1 MRGQAPTAPARP
13 AFDDPLVSIVIP
25 TFNQGRYLAR
35 AIESALSQVDVRPDV
50 IVIDDGSTD
59 ETAQVAEPYQ
69 DRVRNV
75 RQVNQGVGA
84 ARNHGL
90 RLARAAAVIFL
101 DSDDYFLPGALAILH
116 RELERRPGIGALQG
130 GVVVVNEDGK
140 ELWTENLWHDAP
152 VLDLKT
158 WLWRK
163 PAVLKTMLVRREWAE
178 RIGGFD
184 VGLKSAQDVDFVI
197 RLVAEG
203 CRIDWVRRPIVYYRQ
218 HTASMS
224 RDAVEEA
231 EALVIIHDRYFA
243 RAGVPAALR
252 RDEDGIRFYSLLW
265 CAWRMAGRGQTE
277 QVVAWLQRSFRHS
290 PYPRDQTV
298 LDWVQQFLSFDAHI
312 DQTTSGVETWRPL
325 VKAAARAVQA
335 NWENADAWLT
345 WWTRVWSHYL
355 EGREARA
362 LEGLAAYRKT
372 PWSEVLGFARDSVP
386 FSPFERRIALADR
399 FWADART
406 IGLVPPGHER
416 AVAGLYMPLC
426 ARAVRNREYGLA
438 RRAMWRALRSATDRP
453 ALAAWFHFL
462 KSAWARRKRV

>member
-1 MRGQAPTAPARP
+1 MSGDSQTSR
-13 AFDDPLVSIVIP
+13 VSIVIP

-35 AIESALSQVDVRPDV
+35 AIESALIQDDVRPEV
-50 IVIDDGSTD
+50 IVIDDGSQD
-59 ETAQVAEPYQ
+59 DTAEVVEPYR
-69 DRVRNV
+69 DRIRYV
-75 RQVNQGVGA
+75 RQANQGVGA

-90 RLARAAAVIFL
+90 RLARGATVAFL
-101 DSDDYFLPGALAILH
+101 DSDDYFLPGALAILY
-116 RELERRPGIGALQG
+116 RELAGRPALGALQG
-130 GVVVVNEDGK
+130 GVVVVDEGGK
-140 ELWTENLWHDAP
+140 ELWTENQWHDAP

-163 PAVLKTMLVRREWAE
+163 PVVLKTMLVRREWAE

-197 RLVAEG
+197 RLVAAG

-218 HTASMS
+218 HMASMS

-243 RAGVPAALR
+243 RADVPAALR
-252 RDEDGIRFYSLLW
+252 RDENGIRFYSLLW

-277 QVVAWLQRSFRHS
+277 QVVEWLQRSFVHT

-325 VKAAARAVQA
+325 VKAAAHAVHA
-335 NWENADAWLT
+335 NWESADAWIS
-345 WWTRVWSHYL
+345 WWTRVWAHYL
-355 EGREARA
+355 EGREVRA
-362 LEGLAAYRKT
+362 LEGLAEYRGT

-386 FSPFERRIALADR
+386 LSPLERRIALADR

-406 IGLVPPGHER
+406 TGLIPPGKER
-416 AVAGLYMPLC
+416 AVAGLYLPLGL
-426 ARAVRNREYGLA
+426 RAVRNREYSLA
-438 RRAMWRALRSATDRP
+438 RRAVWRALRLATDRA
-453 ALAAWFHFL
+453 ALGAWYQFL
-462 KSAWARRKRV
+462 KSALPLGKRV